1 MEGSGW
7 TTSTKD
13 RERFSQQIATLRR
26 ELNNNQI
33 VLVPLVN

>member
-7 TTSTKD
+7 TLSTKD
-13 RERFSQQIATLRR
+13 RERFSQQVATLKR

-33 VLVPLVN
+33 VLVPLIN

>member
-7 TTSTKD
+7 TLNTKD
-13 RERFSQQIATLRR
+13 RERFSQQVATLKR

-33 VLVPLVN
+33 VLVPTQ

>member
-7 TTSTKD
+7 TLTTKD
-13 RERFSQQIATLRR
+13 RERFSQQVATLKR

-33 VLVPLVN
+33 VLVPII

>member
-7 TTSTKD
+7 TLSTKD
-13 RERFSQQIATLRR
+13 REKFSQQISTLKR

-33 VLVPLVN
+33 VLVAI